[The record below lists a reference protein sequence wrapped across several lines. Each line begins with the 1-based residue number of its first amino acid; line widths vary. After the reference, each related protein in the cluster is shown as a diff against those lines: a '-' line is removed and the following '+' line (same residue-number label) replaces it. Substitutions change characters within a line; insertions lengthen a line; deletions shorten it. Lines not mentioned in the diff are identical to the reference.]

1 MGERE
6 EEGREGEEGEEREV
20 RKERRERRGEE
31 EEEDNHVF
39 PLLIENT
46 IKYTQTN
53 KQTNKQMLRVE
64 SGLGTTADL
73 LLVAVGSQCMSSKSL
88 RHLEAG
94 GYCPPCVWVCVCVC
108 GGGVRSWICV

>member
-20 RKERRERRGEE
+20 RKERRERRGEKGE
-31 EEEDNHVF
+31 ERKKRKTTMSC
-39 PLLIENT
+39 LIENI

-94 GYCPPCVWVCVCVC
+94 GYCHPCVCV
-108 GGGVRSWICV
+108 GGGGDVRSWICV